1 MGTPV
6 PAHHPPRLCPRRPLL
21 ARVGTAVP
29 ILPGSPAAAIYAS
42 LLTYIHPYRPL
53 TVPVLNFNGFPT
65 AVHQWLVD
73 MEGSRGETGGRRPT
87 HPSCVPLPPLLART
101 TRPHTFAHT
110 TFPPSPLPL
119 AAAAAAVRVRVR
131 RELGMHALA
140 QAGRGQPAARLTYRT
155 QPGLRLKGLQSSP
168 LLLALSRGPLPL
180 GPVHKGAAKQLVSSF
195 AWDEDS
201 ADAHFLL
208 PSDALAQCGAWHVT
222 LCAAVEGRGLLAVSP
237 SARLDALPAAAA
249 AAAPGT
255 ATGTSAQQP
264 AARPPWRALPGPPR
278 LGELDVGL
286 VARVAGRAASQ
297 EQQQQPGVGVGGA
310 PAAGCW
316 RAAVHADGSGVTVDV
331 EAPGPLP
338 AEGDGI
344 AAEVVAGRLVV
355 SLGPRQRREA
365 GWPDMPP
372 VELPPGVAEGAP
384 AAAKVSR
391 KLGLMSVRLALARPA

>member
-1 MGTPV
+1 
-6 PAHHPPRLCPRRPLL
+6 
-21 ARVGTAVP
+21 
-29 ILPGSPAAAIYAS
+29 
-42 LLTYIHPYRPL
+42 
-53 TVPVLNFNGFPT
+53 
-65 AVHQWLVD
+65 
-73 MEGSRGETGGRRPT
+73 
-87 HPSCVPLPPLLART
+87 
-101 TRPHTFAHT
+101 
-110 TFPPSPLPL
+110 
-119 AAAAAAVRVRVR
+119 
-131 RELGMHALA
+131 MHALA

-155 QPGLRLKGLQSSP
+155 QPGLRLVGLQSSP

-180 GPVHKGAAKQLVSSF
+180 GPVPQGAAKQLVSTF

-201 ADAHFLL
+201 ANAHFLL
-208 PSDALAQCGAWHVT
+208 PSDVLAQCGAWNVT
-222 LCAAVEGRGLLAVSP
+222 LCAAVEGGGLLAVSP
-237 SARLDALPAAAA
+237 SARLDALPAAA
-249 AAAPGT
+249 P

-264 AARPPWRALPGPPR
+264 AAQQPAPRPPWRALPGPPR

-372 VELPPGVAEGAP
+372 VELPPGVADGAP